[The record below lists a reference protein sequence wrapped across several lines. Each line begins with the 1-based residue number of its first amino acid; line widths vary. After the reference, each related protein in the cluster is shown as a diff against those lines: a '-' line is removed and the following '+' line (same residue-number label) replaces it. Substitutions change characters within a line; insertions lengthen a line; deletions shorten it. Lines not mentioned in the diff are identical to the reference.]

1 MAANFDLIQIHCLV
15 LVKMMEAAMKLLKSI
30 FIQRFSAMD
39 VLVLSAIMT
48 SDLSLWVVLLAIAAW
63 SGISVFVERVLDIR
77 RLNGNSPWCEL

>member
-1 MAANFDLIQIHCLV
+1 
-15 LVKMMEAAMKLLKSI
+15 MKLLKSI

-63 SGISVFVERVLDIR
+63 SGISVFVERGLDIR

>member
-1 MAANFDLIQIHCLV
+1 
-15 LVKMMEAAMKLLKSI
+15 MKLLKSI

-63 SGISVFVERVLDIR
+63 SGISVFVERVLDVR

>member
-1 MAANFDLIQIHCLV
+1 
-15 LVKMMEAAMKLLKSI
+15 MKLLKSI

>member
-1 MAANFDLIQIHCLV
+1 
-15 LVKMMEAAMKLLKSI
+15 MKLLKSI

-77 RLNGNSPWCEL
+77 RLNGNSQWCEL